1 MSSPRDIPTT
11 RLRFAR
17 NLRQL
22 RLMRG
27 LSQEELAARAE
38 LSQTFLSQIETGRR
52 NVSLDSVDR
61 LAQMLQVDVMEFF
74 QP

>member
-1 MSSPRDIPTT
+1 
-11 RLRFAR
+11 
-17 NLRQL
+17 
-22 RLMRG
+22 MRG